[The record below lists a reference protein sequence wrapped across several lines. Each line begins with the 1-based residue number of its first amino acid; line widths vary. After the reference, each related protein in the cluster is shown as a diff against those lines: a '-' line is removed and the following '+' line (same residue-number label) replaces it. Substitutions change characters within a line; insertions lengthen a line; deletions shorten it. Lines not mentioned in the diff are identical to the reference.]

1 VLRRSEVTS
10 AVVGTRR
17 PSQLTENAQATDWV
31 LPDEDLQAIDD
42 LLAERDAALAGYRPT
57 GGP

>member
-10 AVVGTRR
+10 AIVGVQR

-31 LPDEDLQAIDD
+31 LPLQAIDD
-42 LLAERDAALAGYRPT
+42 LLTERDAALAGYRPT